1 MKKLA
6 TLLCAVAVVAVAGMV
21 SAQSADQPAA
31 AAKQAP
37 AAQAPAAQAPAP
49 AAEKTK
55 TIDAEVVAADATGKT
70 LTIKGD
76 PNKTLA
82 VDASAVGSLKDLK
95 SGDKVKLTCRQNDMG
110 EAQAITKITKET
122 K

>member
-6 TLLCAVAVVAVAGMV
+6 TLLCAVAVVAVAGMA
-21 SAQSADQPAA
+21 SAQSADQPQQPAA

-37 AAQAPAAQAPAP
+37 APAAP
-49 AAEKTK
+49 AAEKSK
-55 TIDAEVVAADATGKT
+55 TIDAEVVSADATAKT

-76 PNKTLA
+76 PNKTLT

-95 SGDKVKLTCRQNDMG
+95 SGDKVKITCRQNDMG
-110 EAQAITKITKET
+110 ETQAVTKITKEM

>member
-1 MKKLA
+1 MKKLS
-6 TLLCAVAVVAVAGMV
+6 TLLCAVAVVAVAGMA
-21 SAQSADQPAA
+21 SAQSADQPQQPAA

-37 AAQAPAAQAPAP
+37 AP
-49 AAEKTK
+49 AAEKSK
-55 TIDAEVVAADATGKT
+55 TIDAEVVSADATAKT

-95 SGDKVKLTCRQNDMG
+95 SGDKIKLTCRQNDMG
-110 EAQAITKITKET
+110 EAQAVTKITKET